1 MAGKSYLT
9 DEQVEK
15 EIEVLKNDPDVA
27 LARRQMRLKYKRRQ
41 TLYQLRDLKKQ
52 GAALREA
59 GIDYDA
65 LDVIYGTMGDEDSE
79 PIFIKGVRL

>member
-1 MAGKSYLT
+1 M
-9 DEQVEK
+9 QEK
-15 EIEVLKNDPDVA
+15 EIK
-27 LARRQMRLKYKRRQ
+27 M
-41 TLYQLRDLKKQ
+41 
-52 GAALREA
+52 A